1 MEDFEIPKNR
11 AAKQVRTA
19 KTAKRVKAI
28 LSISMRSRRAQVA
41 ETFVS
46 TRYDFYKRI
55 AARSIRGSKSSYGFL
70 SSQSEVEDI
79 AQEIAWDEYCLLAE
93 GTSGPA
99 PVLDWVD
106 KWQAVI
112 VKRGSRIADRHLRS
126 SEYTGIAESET
137 AMRRLRE
144 IQKTR
149 SILYRSG
156 EDVGSLSEDQI
167 VEETNKRLELSSPNY
182 RRQGMHCTVEDIYLT
197 AISTQSPWAAGG
209 EESSEFSDHASPA
222 FSTPET
228 NPDDSLLGVTGAESL
243 ISDII
248 ARCAAISTMHG
259 KVAQSWIGNALPHG
273 DIRGVKEVA
282 DGLNLEIY
290 LVEKMMIDVRGEAVI
305 SASLT
310 AGISSYEFLGL
321 RGAAKRPEYV

>member
-1 MEDFEIPKNR
+1 MDRIENTG
-11 AAKQVRTA
+11 V
-19 KTAKRVKAI
+19 KTSKRVRAI

-46 TRYDFYKRI
+46 TRYGLYKRI
-55 AARSIRGSKSSYGFL
+55 ATRVIRGSKSTYGFL
-70 SSQSEVEDI
+70 ASQSEAEDI
-79 AQEIAWDEYCLLAE
+79 AQEIAFDEYQLLAD

-112 VKRGSRIADRHLRS
+112 VKRGSRISAQHLRA
-126 SEYTGIAESET
+126 SEHTGIAESET

-156 EDVGSLSEDQI
+156 EDAERLSEEEI
-167 VEETNKRLELSSPNY
+167 VAATNKRLAEASPNY
-182 RRQGMHCTVEDIYLT
+182 RRQGMECSIEDIYLT
-197 AISTQSPWAAGG
+197 SISTQRPWARDGDCA
-209 EESSEFSDHASPA
+209 SEFAETAAPA

-228 NPDDSLLGVTGAESL
+228 NPDDSLLGVTGAERL
-243 ISDII
+243 IADII
-248 ARCAAISTMHG
+248 ARCHSISTLHG
-259 KVAQSWIGNALPHG
+259 KVAQAWIGAALPYG
-273 DIRGVKEVA
+273 DIQGVKEIS
-282 DGLNLEIY
+282 DGLRLETY

-321 RGAAKRPEYV
+321 KGAAKRREYA